1 MPYQCMK
8 MKSTFLLYSSSSSL
22 LPALASAAITLRS
35 NNRRRVVG
43 YGRYWQ
49 TVRCGLETRVGVV
62 TTTTGSSG
70 GGGGERQRR
79 AFVSRG
85 AAAAGRSGNGG
96 VTPPQQQQRFQ
107 GMGLWF
113 KDGYEL
119 TDPSSVD
126 KHHSQ
131 VEMTDTDAPVLHRL
145 KDGFIRFK
153 ENKFLKESELF
164 SKLAVAQEPKVMVI
178 ACCDSRVCPTLLM
191 GLEPGEVF
199 TMRNV
204 ANLIPPY
211 ELQGRYHGTSAAL
224 EFAVT
229 VLQVEHIIVLG
240 HKNCGGI
247 RALMTRSDF
256 SSDFIGS
263 WMKIALPA
271 KDHTLELLHNHPLEE
286 QCSYCERE
294 SINVSLGNLL
304 SFPWLE
310 ERFKQGSLEL
320 HGWYYDFVEGS
331 MASWKV
337 ACSSAAG
344 KIIKY

>member
-1 MPYQCMK
+1 MTTCILVT
-8 MKSTFLLYSSSSSL
+8 SFS
-22 LPALASAAITLRS
+22 
-35 NNRRRVVG
+35 
-43 YGRYWQ
+43 
-49 TVRCGLETRVGVV
+49 GL
-62 TTTTGSSG
+62 TG
-70 GGGGERQRR
+70 
-79 AFVSRG
+79 
-85 AAAAGRSGNGG
+85 
-96 VTPPQQQQRFQ
+96 
-107 GMGLWF
+107 
-113 KDGYEL
+113 
-119 TDPSSVD
+119 
-126 KHHSQ
+126 
-131 VEMTDTDAPVLHRL
+131 TDTTFVWLY
-145 KDGFIRFK
+145 ITY
-153 ENKFLKESELF
+153 LF
-164 SKLAVAQEPKVMVI
+164 SVEFPL
-178 ACCDSRVCPTLLM
+178 CNHDRC
-191 GLEPGEVF
+191 F
-199 TMRNV
+199 F
-204 ANLIPPY
+204 
-211 ELQGRYHGTSAAL
+211 
-224 EFAVT
+224 FAVGLKFY
-229 VLQVEHIIVLG
+229 VHWLSWRQVEHIIVLG

-344 KIIKY
+344 VSKVIA